1 MAYNELTLVNNQTV
15 IDADLLNHFQTG
27 IKNAHNMI
35 EGFRIEYV
43 GNTTDTEGRVVDQY
57 KVIVP
62 SGEEYY
68 YNVTGGRRGE
78 QGLPGNITLNGAELK
93 FFVGKKADYDN
104 LPSKEN
110 VFAIITD
117 DPTQVGVVDAVNG
130 FLNGTLPVPAAA
142 NDGNNENI
150 AQTYVRKDEQKIFTK
165 EFTNQQVQFG
175 TGLELY
181 DIPEGKTV
189 NDIVGVGLK
198 IRFELS
204 VLSISVELVPY
215 FSCCKVNNVS
225 ANSVTFKGSSVE
237 HYINTTGVNLVN
249 PVALLS
255 VSFKLSSTSSNKVR
269 ITFSKI
275 GSTLMDAN
283 NYITDA
289 SDTNGGKLESITYW
303 FA

>member
-1 MAYNELTLVNNQTV
+1 MAYTELPLVDNQTV
-15 IDADLLNHFQTG
+15 IDADLLNHFQDG

-43 GNTTDTEGRVVDQY
+43 GRTTDTEGRVVDQY

-62 SGEEYY
+62 SGEEYF
-68 YNVTGGRRGE
+68 YNVTGGSKGE
-78 QGLPGNITLNGAELK
+78 QGLPGNVTLNGAELK

-165 EFTNQQVQFG
+165 EYANQQVQFG
-175 TGLELY
+175 TGLELF
-181 DIPEGKTV
+181 DIPEGKTID
-189 NDIVGVGLK
+189 DIVGIGFKL
-198 IRFELS
+198 RFA
-204 VLSISVELVPY
+204 VSIGGVSVECVPY
-215 FSCCKVNNVS
+215 YSCCKVNKVS
-225 ANSVTFKGSSVE
+225 ANSLTFKGSSVE
-237 HYINTTGVNLVN
+237 HSIATSGTTLVN
-249 PVALLS
+249 PVLLS
-255 VSFKLSSTSSNKVR
+255 SVSISVAQTFSNKVR
-269 ITFSKI
+269 IAFSKI
-275 GSTLMDAN
+275 GTTIMDAN

-289 SDTNGGKLESITYW
+289 SDANGGKLESITYW